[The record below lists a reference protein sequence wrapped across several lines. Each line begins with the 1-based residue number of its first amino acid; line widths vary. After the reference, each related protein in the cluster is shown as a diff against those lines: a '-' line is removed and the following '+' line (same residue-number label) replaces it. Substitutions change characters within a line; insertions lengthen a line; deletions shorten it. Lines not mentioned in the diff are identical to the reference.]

1 MLKRSAAIILTFLY
15 FITVSGFA
23 LNLHY
28 CFNQLSS
35 VQIDAPS
42 KTCTNGLA
50 VSKMKC
56 CKDKHIEVKIKDSHE
71 AGVKSTLSKIFN
83 EDIPVILFGNIFF
96 ALPGNNIATVSYR
109 GPPDVLHKS
118 PLFLKNCTFR
128 I

>member
-1 MLKRSAAIILTFLY
+1 MLKRSAAVILILLY
-15 FITVSGFA
+15 ISTVSGFA

-28 CFNQLSS
+28 CFNRLSS

-42 KTCTNGLA
+42 KACAKGLA

-56 CKDKHIEVKIKDSHE
+56 CKDKHIEVKVKDSHE
-71 AGVKSTLSKIFN
+71 AGAKSTLSKIFN
-83 EDIPVILFGNIFF
+83 EDIPFILFGDIFF
-96 ALPGNNIATVSYR
+96 KISGDNIATVSYR
-109 GPPDVLHKS
+109 GPPNALHKS

>member
-1 MLKRSAAIILTFLY
+1 MLKRSAAIILIILY
-15 FITVSGFA
+15 TCTVSGFA

-28 CFNQLSS
+28 CFNRLSS
-35 VQIDAPS
+35 IQIDAPS
-42 KTCTNGLA
+42 KGCTKGLA

-56 CKDKHIEVKIKDSHE
+56 CKDKHIEIKVKDSHQT
-71 AGVKSTLSKIFN
+71 GTKSPITRIFN
-83 EDIPVILFGNIFF
+83 GDLAFISFGNIFF
-96 ALPGNNIATVSYR
+96 KIPGNSIAAISYR